1 MASSRASLAI
11 ERGTRRAKTGV
22 THLLASQ
29 PVQLGYMLCG
39 IGEPLCGTPAPLQPC
54 LGAMS
59 SASASCHI
67 CAALAE
73 REHVEIEGT
82 EAA

>member
-1 MASSRASLAI
+1 MSDLRAVLAT

-29 PVQLGYMLCG
+29 PIQLAYVLCAA
-39 IGEPLCGTPAPLQPC
+39 GEPLCGTPAPLQPC
-54 LGAMS
+54 LGAS
-59 SASASCHI
+59 FRTEATCHI

-73 REHVEIEGT
+73 REHIEIEGT